1 MLLLSALLATA
12 AAATLPGLPLTFE
25 VDDQGRWVLPQA
37 LPPDFVAAGVEPGWV
52 LSAVDGHPFD
62 SPRAIRR
69 MVARGPARL
78 VQLHFDTA
86 VAEEEDPEAEPG
98 DVEGEGER
106 LEADLPPAA
115 APPPAP
121 ALEVVV
127 QVPRAPFVHADEV
140 GLLPWPEGFAPPATG
155 WRMSREGQ
163 PLAVDSARA
172 VWGLDPTTGGWT
184 PHAEPAGQ
192 PDTSELSIPKLWWS
206 LSSDRWA
213 IVGDNQRLRVASPE
227 EAEADFAGAVR
238 IASFQGNRV
247 EHLVVPE
254 PDGVALFSVGFPRGT
269 GTLPACQ
276 PAVPETC
283 LVAGRRVLEAFGDL
297 EGAKEEGRRMLGLAC
312 SEGVYRACLEVL
324 ALDRPSQA
332 ETTAACIAQDANACH
347 ALAREQLRVRP
358 EATDPVTVGLLE
370 HACAVDASGSLGERL
385 RRLEDVGEGCVLL
398 SAAADRLEAPDRAL
412 LTLDQACV
420 LGRAASCDE
429 ATRRREEAFAVRT
442 VQECESAEL
451 PLASSCVQ
459 LGHLLSARPI
469 ASTALDA
476 FDAYLRGCE
485 LGDPAGC
492 VELGEFVDRW
502 GIDNPRVGAAE
513 ATLAETCAEG
523 EQRACMGAA
532 HLRVRH
538 DPRTETYGQ
547 ALALFAGACAAGESA
562 GCIAGAQQRRIGKA
576 RRIDAPDPLAMWDTA
591 CDQSSPSGCLGLGDR
606 LVRSRRTWGEAYT
619 AWSRACDTGEAHA
632 CTELGRLVLEKHEP
646 AWADER
652 ASTDY
657 LGQGCENGDAEGCYW
672 LAEES
677 LPRRGEPPEAAYLLL
692 ERSCEGDHGAACA
705 SLADVHLDRRTSFDD
720 EIAAGHLDRA
730 CANAEFE
737 SCKALGQMYL
747 RGKGVEKDRL
757 KAKEYQQKF
766 NVNAER
772 RYVRLGLHVGFP
784 YVVGAEAELVAPI
797 PAGPALAFAGSYSYL
812 PMLGGVMM
820 QLKGGDAPED
830 PPDLQYA
837 DGGVRLY
844 VNNKA
849 RGLYV
854 MGAAHWMEAEGGEL
868 TRDRELGPTLTRVG
882 GSIRLGIHNE
892 HKWTYTRV
900 EMGLGSYGMVDL
912 SDFDDEETGSF
923 PLVQANLGFSFGV
936 APF

>member
-1 MLLLSALLATA
+1 
-12 AAATLPGLPLTFE
+12 
-25 VDDQGRWVLPQA
+25 
-37 LPPDFVAAGVEPGWV
+37 
-52 LSAVDGHPFD
+52 
-62 SPRAIRR
+62 
-69 MVARGPARL
+69 
-78 VQLHFDTA
+78 
-86 VAEEEDPEAEPG
+86 
-98 DVEGEGER
+98 
-106 LEADLPPAA
+106 
-115 APPPAP
+115 
-121 ALEVVV
+121 
-127 QVPRAPFVHADEV
+127 
-140 GLLPWPEGFAPPATG
+140 
-155 WRMSREGQ
+155 
-163 PLAVDSARA
+163 
-172 VWGLDPTTGGWT
+172 
-184 PHAEPAGQ
+184 
-192 PDTSELSIPKLWWS
+192 
-206 LSSDRWA
+206 
-213 IVGDNQRLRVASPE
+213 
-227 EAEADFAGAVR
+227 
-238 IASFQGNRV
+238 
-247 EHLVVPE
+247 
-254 PDGVALFSVGFPRGT
+254 
-269 GTLPACQ
+269 
-276 PAVPETC
+276 
-283 LVAGRRVLEAFGDL
+283 
-297 EGAKEEGRRMLGLAC
+297 
-312 SEGVYRACLEVL
+312 
-324 ALDRPSQA
+324 
-332 ETTAACIAQDANACH
+332 
-347 ALAREQLRVRP
+347 
-358 EATDPVTVGLLE
+358 
-370 HACAVDASGSLGERL
+370 
-385 RRLEDVGEGCVLL
+385 
-398 SAAADRLEAPDRAL
+398 
-412 LTLDQACV
+412 
-420 LGRAASCDE
+420 
-429 ATRRREEAFAVRT
+429 
-442 VQECESAEL
+442 
-451 PLASSCVQ
+451 
-459 LGHLLSARPI
+459 
-469 ASTALDA
+469 
-476 FDAYLRGCE
+476 
-485 LGDPAGC
+485 
-492 VELGEFVDRW
+492 
-502 GIDNPRVGAAE
+502 
-513 ATLAETCAEG
+513 
-523 EQRACMGAA
+523 MGAA

-538 DPRTETYGQ
+538 DLRTETYGQ
-547 ALALFAGACAAGESA
+547 ALALAGACAAGDR
-562 GCIAGAQQRRIGKA
+562 GLDRGAQQRDRQGAPNRRA
-576 RRIDAPDPLAMWDTA
+576 RPPRDGTPPAT
-591 CDQSSPSGCLGLGDR
+591 SRVRRGLGLGDR

-632 CTELGRLVLEKHEP
+632 CTELGRLVLEKDEP

-812 PMLGGVMM
+812 PKLGGVMM

-900 EMGLGSYGMVDL
+900 EMGLGSYVMVDL
-912 SDFDDEETGSF
+912 SDVDDEETGSF
-923 PLVQANLGFSFGV
+923 PLVQANLGFSSASPPSSGPGR
-936 APF
+936 APGRLSARRDWGSAAVSGGCAGSGGAGRLHQVRSCGPPGSSVIQIPPAWVV